1 MENTAESQLSNK
13 IKWAYT
19 ALTVVVIWFA
29 LVLQF
34 SISIPAYVAAGRST
48 GGALLELFSFF
59 TILSNLL
66 VVLSLTILLLKPNS
80 AWGRFFSKGVFLT
93 AVVVYITV
101 VGLVYSIL
109 LRQLW
114 HPEGWF
120 KVADELLHTINPILA
135 IIYWF
140 AFVPKADL
148 KWVDIL
154 YWLWYPFIYFIYILI
169 RGAISGDYPYP
180 FMNVTDFG
188 YARVTINCLI
198 ILLVFYGIGAIYTWV
213 GRLIS
218 KKPAINSL

>member
-1 MENTAESQLSNK
+1 MQNTADSQLSNK

-19 ALTVVVIWFA
+19 ALTVIVIWFA

-34 SISIPAYVAAGRST
+34 SISIPSYVAAGRT
-48 GGALLELFSFF
+48 IGGALLELFSFF

-66 VVLSLTILLLKPNS
+66 VVLSLTILLLKPS
-80 AWGRFFSKGVFLT
+80 STWGIFFSKGVFLT

-148 KWVDIL
+148 KWVNIL
-154 YWLWYPFIYFIYILI
+154 HWLWYPFIYFIYILI

-180 FMNVTDFG
+180 FMNVANFG
-188 YARVTINCLI
+188 YARVIINCLI
-198 ILLVFYGIGAIYTWV
+198 ILLVFYGIGAVYIWA
-213 GRLIS
+213 GRLMS